1 MENVEGNLLNLER
14 RDSKYK
20 QLTKEQRQGI
30 LEKLLQQMKENKL
43 KHGAINEVATAF
55 QVSRLTVSR
64 IWHAAQTQYRKGK
77 ICADV
82 FFKKEKK
89 MRKKT

>member
-1 MENVEGNLLNLER
+1 MESLEGNLLNLER

-43 KHGAINEVATAF
+43 KHGAINEVSSAF

-64 IWHAAQTQYRKGK
+64 IWHAAQTQY
-77 ICADV
+77 
-82 FFKKEKK
+82 
-89 MRKKT
+89 

>member
-1 MENVEGNLLNLER
+1 MKNSEGNLLNLER

-43 KHGAINEVATAF
+43 KHGTINEVATAF
-55 QVSRLTVSR
+55 RVP
-64 IWHAAQTQYRKGK
+64 
-77 ICADV
+77 
-82 FFKKEKK
+82 KKRTIKPNQILSEKNHSYLIK
-89 MRKKT
+89 MFQIKLI

>member
-1 MENVEGNLLNLER
+1 MENVEENLLNSEK

-43 KHGAINEVATAF
+43 KCGAINEVSSAF

-82 FFKKEKK
+82 SSKKKK
-89 MRKKT
+89 RCG